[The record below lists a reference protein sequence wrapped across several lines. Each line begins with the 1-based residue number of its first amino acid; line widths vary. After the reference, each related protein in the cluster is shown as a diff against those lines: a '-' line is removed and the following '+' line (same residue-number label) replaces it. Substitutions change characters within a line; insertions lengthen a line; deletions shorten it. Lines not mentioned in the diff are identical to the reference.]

1 MEVARAV
8 RGQPDKT
15 QAPPRSQHRQTRPLP
30 ACIHTPRTSAG
41 RGRTGHEHTRSQP
54 LKIPTMHLANLPE
67 LVPKRVPP
75 KSSTCD
81 NIKYSV
87 KVQNKLQC
95 DIPPKH

>member
-15 QAPPRSQHRQTRPLP
+15 QVPPRSQHPQTPPLP

-41 RGRTGHEHTRSQP
+41 GGRTGHEHTRSQP

-67 LVPKRVPP
+67 L
-75 KSSTCD
+75 
-81 NIKYSV
+81 
-87 KVQNKLQC
+87 
-95 DIPPKH
+95 IP

>member
-1 MEVARAV
+1 MEVARAA

-15 QAPPRSQHRQTRPLP
+15 QAPPHSQHPQTPPLP

-41 RGRTGHEHTRSQP
+41 EGRTGHEHTRSQP
-54 LKIPTMHLANLPE
+54 LKIPTIHLAILPE
-67 LVPKRVPP
+67 LIPERVPL

-81 NIKYSV
+81 NIKYNV
-87 KVQNKLQC
+87 QIQNKLQC